1 MAKVKNRYPCLR
13 KRKRRNEIA
22 VQKAREALAARRKEL
37 SKLLNNDASTSG
49 TNMEKIGTFDK
60 EVNKENTYFETGKND
75 GFVESND
82 DFTIQVEGSP
92 ASCDE
97 NKEANKEN
105 IYCQIGRNDASVATD
120 EVLTI
125 QFEGSPASCD
135 ENKKKLCKEL
145 DKKLKLQNCVTILI
159 QQVFPKLQYKP
170 MHVGANGRINQ
181 AIPHYLELR
190 LSLENDQERFF
201 I

>member
-60 EVNKENTYFETGKND
+60 EVNKENTYFDTGKND

-135 ENKKKLCKEL
+135 ENEKLNNENAFCETGINIASDESNDAYTIQVENSASCDENKVTCYFFTT
-145 DKKLKLQNCVTILI
+145 LKLISNI
-159 QQVFPKLQYKP
+159 
-170 MHVGANGRINQ
+170 
-181 AIPHYLELR
+181 
-190 LSLENDQERFF
+190 
-201 I
+201 